1 MTAAEPAVRPDDAV
15 VAELAPILAAFRS
28 HYPTAPD
35 RTIHQAYALGQ
46 RMHLGQF
53 RKTGEPYIT
62 HPLAVA
68 QILADYGL
76 DGDTLG
82 AALLHD
88 TVEDT
93 DVTLEEVEAEFGPEV
108 ARMIDGVTKLDRIRF
123 GTREEAQAATIRKMV
138 VAMAQ
143 DVRVLLIKLADRL
156 HNLRTIAPLPPEQQE
171 RIGRETLEVYAPLA
185 HRLGV
190 QEIKH
195 EMEDRC
201 FAILYPKRNAE
212 INTLLQQRAPERDA
226 QIHNAVEEVQSLLG
240 GAAIRA
246 NVTGRPKHRYS
257 IYRKMVTTGLPFDK
271 IHDLI
276 GIRVIVDDIRD
287 CYATLG
293 MIHAMWPPV
302 HGRFKD
308 YVAMPKFNLYQSLHT
323 TVIGPDGRPLEV
335 QIRTEDMHQRA
346 EFGIAAHWR
355 YKEGISDQ
363 DLPWMADLRFL
374 QDEYSDPNEFLA
386 SLKLDLYQDEVFV
399 LTPRGD
405 VKTLP
410 RGATPVDFAYTVHTE
425 VGHRCVGAKVNGRLV
440 TLGTRLESGD
450 IVEIVTSKAQDAG
463 PSHDWLSFVR
473 TTRAKAKIRQWFTK
487 ERREAALADGREQVM
502 GALRKERLGLSAAA
516 RDALLLAVGEQ
527 FGLSDLDAVFV
538 AVGEGTVGAATVA
551 GRVARLAKPDDRTSE
566 DQALPEIPRERPAHT
581 GTGVIVEGLDDVWV
595 RIARCCAPVPGDD
608 IVGFVTVGRGVSVH
622 RSDCTNVEAMGD
634 RTERMIEV
642 GWVPDRVGRFS
653 VWVQVEALDRPK
665 LLRDVTS
672 LISDIGGNILASSSS
687 VGRDLVALLR
697 YEIEL
702 GDPGQVDTLVTSLR
716 AVDSVFDA
724 YRLVPRAT

>member
-1 MTAAEPAVRPDDAV
+1 MTAAERAVRPDDAI
-15 VAELAPILAAFRS
+15 VAELAPILAAFNA
-28 HYPTAPD
+28 HYPSASD
-35 RTIHQAYALGQ
+35 GTIHRAYSLGQ
-46 RMHLGQF
+46 TMHLGQF
-53 RKTGEPYIT
+53 RKTGEPYIS
-62 HPLAVA
+62 HPLAVT

-76 DGDTLG
+76 DADTLA

-93 DVTLEEVEAEFGPEV
+93 EVTLEEVEAEFGPEV

-156 HNLRTIAPLPPEQQE
+156 HNLRTIAPLPSEKQE

-201 FAILYPKRNAE
+201 FAILYPKRHLE
-212 INTLLQQRAPERDA
+212 IDALLQQRAPERDA
-226 QIHNAVEEVQSLLG
+226 QIRTAVEQVTTLLRE
-240 GAAIRA
+240 AAIRA
-246 NVTGRPKHRYS
+246 EVSGRPKHRYS
-257 IYRKMVTTGLPFDK
+257 IYRKMVTTGLPFEK

-276 GIRVIVDDIRD
+276 GIRVIVDDVRD
-287 CYATLG
+287 CYAALG
-293 MIHAMWPPV
+293 LIHSVWPPV

-308 YVAMPKFNLYQSLHT
+308 YIAMPKFNLYQSLHT
-323 TVIGPDGRPLEV
+323 TVIGPDGKPLEV
-335 QIRTEDMHQRA
+335 QMRTEEMHQRA

-355 YKEGISDQ
+355 YKEGISDE

-374 QDEYSDPNEFLA
+374 QDEYADPNEFLA

-399 LTPRGD
+399 LTPGGD

-463 PSHDWLSFVR
+463 PSQDWLSFVR

-487 ERREAALADGREQVM
+487 ERREAALIDGRESVLM
-502 GALRKERLGLSAAA
+502 ALRKEQLGLSAAA
-516 RDALLLAVGEQ
+516 RDAYLVEVGEQ
-527 FGLSDLDAVFV
+527 LGLSDLDAVFV

-551 GRVARLAKPDDRTSE
+551 GRVGRLARPDE
-566 DQALPEIPRERPAHT
+566 EPAEEGILPEIPAERPSHT

-642 GWVPDRVGRFS
+642 AWAPDRVGRFS
-653 VWVQVEALDRPK
+653 VWIQVEALDRPK

-687 VGRDLVALLR
+687 VGRDLVAMLR

-702 GDPGQVDTLVTSLR
+702 GDPGQVDTMVASLR

-724 YRLVPRAT
+724 YRLVPRST

>member
-1 MTAAEPAVRPDDAV
+1 MTAAEPAIRADDAV
-15 VAELAPILAAFRS
+15 VAELAPILAAFRT
-28 HYPTAPD
+28 HYPAAAES
-35 RTIHQAYALGQ
+35 TIHEAYALSQ
-46 RMHLGQF
+46 KMHLGQF
-53 RKTGEPYIT
+53 RKSGEPYIS
-62 HPLAVA
+62 HPLAVT
-68 QILADYGL
+68 QILAEYGL
-76 DGDTLG
+76 DGDTLA

-93 DVTLEEVEAEFGPEV
+93 EITLEDVEAAFGPEV

-156 HNLRTIAPLPPEQQE
+156 HNLRTIDPLPPEKQE
-171 RIGRETLEVYAPLA
+171 RIARETLEVYAPLA

-201 FAILYPKRNAE
+201 FAILYPKRNLE
-212 INTLLQQRAPERDA
+212 IDTLLQQRAPERDA
-226 QIHNAVEEVQSLLG
+226 HRRTAVDHVETLLRE
-240 GAAIRA
+240 AAIRA
-246 NVTGRPKHRYS
+246 DVTGRPKHHYS
-257 IYRKMVTTGLPFDK
+257 IYRKMVTTGLPFEK

-276 GIRVIVDDIRD
+276 GIRVIVDDVRD
-287 CYATLG
+287 CYAALG
-293 MIHAMWPPV
+293 LIHSVWPPV

-308 YVAMPKFNLYQSLHT
+308 YIAMPKFNLYQSLHT
-323 TVIGPDGRPLEV
+323 TVIGPDGKPLEV
-335 QIRTEDMHQRA
+335 QMRTEEMHHRA

-355 YKEGISDQ
+355 YKEGISDE

-374 QDEYSDPNEFLA
+374 QDEYADPNEFLA

-399 LTPRGD
+399 LTPGGD

-463 PSHDWLSFVR
+463 PSQDWLTFVR

-487 ERREAALADGREQVM
+487 ERREAALSDGREQVL
-502 GALRKERLGLSAAA
+502 GALRKERLGLSAAG
-516 RDALLLAVGEQ
+516 RDVLLAKVGEQ
-527 FGLSDLDAVFV
+527 LGLPDLDAVFV
-538 AVGEGTVGAATVA
+538 AVGEGTIAAATVA
-551 GRVARLAKPDDRTSE
+551 GRVTRLARPEEALVDE
-566 DQALPEIPRERPAHT
+566 VLPEIPRERPTHT

-595 RIARCCAPVPGDD
+595 RVARCCAPVPGDD

-642 GWVPDRVGRFS
+642 AWAPDRVGRFS
-653 VWVQVEALDRPK
+653 VWIQVEALDRPK

-672 LISDIGGNILASSSS
+672 LISDVGGNILASSSS
-687 VGRDLVALLR
+687 VGRDLVAMLR

-702 GDPGQVDTLVTSLR
+702 GDPGQVDTMVNSLR
-716 AVDSVFDA
+716 SVDSVFDA
-724 YRLVPRAT
+724 YRLVPRST